1 MCSPDSGC
9 DETCMNRYMQ
19 YECDEKNCTLG
30 SLCTNRP
37 FAQLKARLSSNKMKY
52 GEKFAAG
59 VEVVKTV
66 DRGFGLRANRTFE
79 PDQIIVEYTG
89 EIITREMADSRARNE
104 YKDNEVRRP
113 MTWFWIFANIR
124 SAIILWLSTEA

>member
-19 YECDEKNCTLG
+19 YECDNKNCTLG

-37 FAQLKARLSSNKMKY
+37 FAELKARLSSNKMKY
-52 GEKFAAG
+52 GEKFATG

-89 EIITREMADSRARNE
+89 EIITKEMADSRARNE
-104 YKDNEVRRP
+104 YKDNEVRLSKTRFC
-113 MTWFWIFANIR
+113 TSTDIH
-124 SAIILWLSTEA
+124 SATTLWLSTGA